1 MLNTDII
8 AFRLTVALLFVSVL
22 RSHDGDDSDTS
33 DTLKGISDTFGPLK
47 KEKAPFFPQIFS
59 KQIKKTTET
68 Q

>member
-1 MLNTDII
+1 MLITD
-8 AFRLTVALLFVSVL
+8 TVALCLNVVLLFVSAL
-22 RSHDGDDSDTS
+22 RCHDGDDSDTS
-33 DTLKGISDTFGPLK
+33 DTLKGVSDTFGPLK